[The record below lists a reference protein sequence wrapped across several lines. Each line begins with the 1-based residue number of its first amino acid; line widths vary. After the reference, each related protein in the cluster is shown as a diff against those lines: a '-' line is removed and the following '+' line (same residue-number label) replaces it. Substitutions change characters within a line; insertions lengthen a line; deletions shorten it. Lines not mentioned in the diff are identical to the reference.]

1 MMNKSFAST
10 YLDLYLTYKADF
22 YKNNR
27 EYIHSGPER
36 LVLYEIYK
44 RYRFNEHPINL
55 NWIEKTLGVT
65 FPTSQ
70 KIAKK
75 LATIGYLTIT
85 QSAGDKRNKELRI
98 TKKLINGI
106 EAFETFKASQ
116 IKTIRGNKLKI
127 DSNIDTLF
135 KNEFENFT
143 NS

>member
-1 MMNKSFAST
+1 MMNKSFEST
-10 YLDLYLTYKADF
+10 YLDLYLTYKSDF
-22 YKNNR
+22 YKNNQ
-27 EYIHSGPER
+27 EYIHSGQER

-85 QSAGDKRNKELRI
+85 QSTGDKRNKELRI

-127 DSNIDTLF
+127 DSNIDNLF

>member
-1 MMNKSFAST
+1 MNKSFAST
-10 YLDLYLTYKADF
+10 YLDLYLTYKSDF

-44 RYRFNEHPINL
+44 RYSFNEHPINVS
-55 NWIEKTLGVT
+55 WIEKTLGVT

-75 LATIGYLTIT
+75 LATIGYITII
-85 QSAGDKRNKELRI
+85 QSTGDKRNKELRI

-127 DSNIDTLF
+127 DSNIDASF

>member
-10 YLDLYLTYKADF
+10 YLDLYLTYKSDF
-22 YKNNR
+22 YKNNQ
-27 EYIHSGPER
+27 EYIHSGQER

-85 QSAGDKRNKELRI
+85 QSTADKRNKELRI

-127 DSNIDTLF
+127 DSNIDALF

>member
-10 YLDLYLTYKADF
+10 YLDLYLTYKSDF

-27 EYIHSGPER
+27 EYIHSGLER

-85 QSAGDKRNKELRI
+85 QSTGDKRNKELRI

-127 DSNIDTLF
+127 DSNIDALF

>member
-10 YLDLYLTYKADF
+10 YLDLYLTYKSDF
-22 YKNNR
+22 YKNNQ
-27 EYIHSGPER
+27 EYIHSGQER

-75 LATIGYLTIT
+75 LATIGYLTII
-85 QSAGDKRNKELRI
+85 QSTGDKRNKELRI

-127 DSNIDTLF
+127 DSNIDALF

>member
-10 YLDLYLTYKADF
+10 YLDLYLTYKSDF
-22 YKNNR
+22 YKNNQ
-27 EYIHSGPER
+27 EYIHSGQER

-85 QSAGDKRNKELRI
+85 QSTADKRNKELRI

-135 KNEFENFT
+135 KKEFENFT

>member
-10 YLDLYLTYKADF
+10 YLDLYLTYKSDF
-22 YKNNR
+22 YKNNQ
-27 EYIHSGPER
+27 EYIHSGQER

-85 QSAGDKRNKELRI
+85 QSTGDKRNKELRI

-116 IKTIRGNKLKI
+116 IETIRGNKLKI
-127 DSNIDTLF
+127 DSNIDALF

>member
-1 MMNKSFAST
+1 MMNKSFEST
-10 YLDLYLTYKADF
+10 YLDLYLTYKSDF

-27 EYIHSGPER
+27 EYIHSGQER

-75 LATIGYLTIT
+75 LATIGYITIT
-85 QSAGDKRNKELRI
+85 QSTGDKRNKELRI

-127 DSNIDTLF
+127 DSNIDALF

>member
-10 YLDLYLTYKADF
+10 YLDLYLTYKSDF
-22 YKNNR
+22 YENNQ

-44 RYRFNEHPINL
+44 RYSFNEHPINL

-85 QSAGDKRNKELRI
+85 QSTGDKRNKELRI

-127 DSNIDTLF
+127 DRNIDTSF

>member
-1 MMNKSFAST
+1 MNKSFAST
-10 YLDLYLTYKADF
+10 YLDLYLTYKSDF
-22 YKNNR
+22 YENNQ
-27 EYIHSGPER
+27 EYIHSGSER

-44 RYRFNEHPINL
+44 RYRFNEHPINVS
-55 NWIEKTLGVT
+55 WIEKTLGVT

-75 LATIGYLTIT
+75 LATIGYITII
-85 QSAGDKRNKELRI
+85 QSTSDKRNKELRI

-106 EAFETFKASQ
+106 QAFETFKASQ

-127 DSNIDTLF
+127 DSNIDALF
-135 KNEFENFT
+135 NNEFENFS

>member
-1 MMNKSFAST
+1 MNKSFAST
-10 YLDLYLTYKADF
+10 YLDLYLTYKSDF
-22 YKNNR
+22 YKNNQ
-27 EYIHSGPER
+27 EYIHSGQER

-85 QSAGDKRNKELRI
+85 QSTADKRNKELRI

-127 DSNIDTLF
+127 DSNIDALF